1 MGLRRRILFNN
12 LATLAI
18 AAGGMLLGLAAG
30 NLLWR
35 NAQARVEVIEG
46 ELKVIDDLN
55 LRIPQA
61 MPADNHYQPFET
73 LAQTDNNLAN
83 DSKTL
88 RQFVSH
94 LERLASRQGESG
106 MAPDMAP
113 VMANLITQCRS
124 LLGIL
129 AQVDSRLNRS
139 GNDPAIKMQAVNS
152 LVQSDTIVE
161 QACIGE
167 LEKLRARLTTDLAK
181 VRGAEERAELL
192 ELLIPLCSTIVATGL
207 ALWFA
212 LRTSRAIL
220 RPIDLLNQRIGELRS
235 TGNLQLQPLEQGCVP
250 HEIRALNENFNG
262 LIQWLSEVLAQ
273 LEKLSLTDS
282 LTQVGNRRCF
292 DQLLYAEV
300 ARHRREG
307 ASMALLLLDLDHF
320 KAYND
325 CYGHPAGDRC
335 LIAVAA
341 LLKDL
346 FRRSGDQVCRIGG
359 EEFAVIL
366 PGTNKKEAECLAGRI
381 VAATVELN
389 LEHRDNPPIGR
400 VSVSVGV
407 SSGRPSESLTG
418 SWLLQ
423 AADQALY
430 RCKGELGR
438 NTMACAPSHDS

>member
-61 MPADNHYQPFET
+61 IPADNHYQPFET
-73 LAQTDNNLAN
+73 LAQTDDNLAN

-88 RQFVSH
+88 RQFISH

-106 MAPDMAP
+106 LAPDMAP

-129 AQVDSRLNRS
+129 EQVDSRLNRT

-152 LVQSDTIVE
+152 LVQSETIVE

-167 LEKLRARLTTDLAK
+167 LEKLRARLTTDLAT

-192 ELLIPLCSTIVATGL
+192 ELLIPLCSTFVATGL

-273 LEKLSLTDS
+273 LEKLSLTDP

-292 DQLLYAEV
+292 DQLLYAE
-300 ARHRREG
+300 ASRHRREG

>member
-1 MGLRRRILFNN
+1 VGLRRRILFNN

-18 AAGGMLLGLAAG
+18 AATGMVLGLAAG
-30 NLLWR
+30 NLVWR

-46 ELKVIDDLN
+46 ELKLIDDLN
-55 LRIPQA
+55 IRFIKA
-61 MPADNHYQPFET
+61 MPADNSYQPFGT
-73 LAQTDNNLAN
+73 LAQIADNLEK
-83 DSKTL
+83 DSKAL
-88 RQFVSH
+88 KQFVSH
-94 LERLASRQGESG
+94 LERLALRQGESEST
-106 MAPDMAP
+106 PDMAP
-113 VMANLITQCRS
+113 AMANLTTQSRS
-124 LLGIL
+124 LLETME
-129 AQVDSRLNRS
+129 QVDARLDRS
-139 GNDPAIKMQAVNS
+139 GNDPTIKMQAVQG
-152 LVQSDTIVE
+152 LVQSDANVE
-161 QACIGE
+161 QACIKE
-167 LEKLRARLTTDLAK
+167 LKTLRARLTADLAR
-181 VRGAEERAELL
+181 VRSAEKRAELL
-192 ELLIPLCSTIVATGL
+192 ELLIPLTFTLLATGL
-207 ALWFA
+207 ALLFA
-212 LRTSRAIL
+212 WRTSRSIL
-220 RPIDLLNQRIGELRS
+220 RPIDLLNQRIGELRN
-235 TGNLQLQPLEQGCVP
+235 TGNLDLQPLEQGSIP
-250 HEIRALNENFNG
+250 QEIRALNENFNG

-282 LTQVGNRRCF
+282 LTQVGNRRLF

-300 ARHRREG
+300 SRHRREG

-335 LIAVAA
+335 LVAVAA

-366 PGTNKKEAECLAGRI
+366 PGTSRKEAECLAGRI

-389 LEHRDNPPIGR
+389 LEHRANPPIGL

-407 SSGRPSESLTG
+407 SSGQPSESLTG

-430 RCKGELGR
+430 RRKGELGR
-438 NTMACAPSHDS
+438 NTVACAPSDDS

>member
-1 MGLRRRILFNN
+1 LFNN

-18 AAGGMLLGLAAG
+18 AASGMLLGLAAG

-46 ELKVIDDLN
+46 ELKIIDDLN
-55 LRIPQA
+55 IRFIKA
-61 MPADNHYQPFET
+61 MPADNSYQPFGT
-73 LAQTDNNLAN
+73 LAQIADNLEK
-83 DSKTL
+83 DSKAL
-88 RQFVSH
+88 KQFVSH
-94 LERLASRQGESG
+94 LERLALRQGESEST
-106 MAPDMAP
+106 PDMAP
-113 VMANLITQCRS
+113 AMANLTTQSRS
-124 LLGIL
+124 LLETME
-129 AQVDSRLNRS
+129 QVDSRLDRS
-139 GNDPAIKMQAVNS
+139 GNDPIIKMQAVQG
-152 LVQSDTIVE
+152 LVQSDANVE
-161 QACIGE
+161 QACIKE
-167 LEKLRARLTTDLAK
+167 LKTLRARLTADLAR
-181 VRGAEERAELL
+181 VRSAEKRAELL
-192 ELLIPLCSTIVATGL
+192 ELLIPLTFTLLATGL
-207 ALWFA
+207 ALLFA
-212 LRTSRAIL
+212 WRTSRAIL

-235 TGNLQLQPLEQGCVP
+235 TGNLQLQPLEHGSIP
-250 HEIRALNENFNG
+250 HEIRTLNENFNG

-335 LIAVAA
+335 LITVAA

-366 PGTNKKEAECLAGRI
+366 PGTSEKEAECLASRV

-389 LEHRDNPPIGR
+389 LEHRANPPIGL

-438 NTMACAPSHDS
+438 NTVACAPSHDS

>member
-1 MGLRRRILFNN
+1 LFNN

-18 AAGGMLLGLAAG
+18 AATGMVLGLAAG
-30 NLLWR
+30 NLVWR

-46 ELKVIDDLN
+46 ELKLIDDLN
-55 LRIPQA
+55 IRFVKA
-61 MPADNHYQPFET
+61 MPADNSYQPFGT
-73 LAQTDNNLAN
+73 LAQIADNLEK
-83 DSKTL
+83 DSKAL
-88 RQFVSH
+88 KQFVSH
-94 LERLASRQGESG
+94 LERLALRQGESEST
-106 MAPDMAP
+106 PDMAP
-113 VMANLITQCRS
+113 AMANLTTQSRS
-124 LLGIL
+124 LLETME
-129 AQVDSRLNRS
+129 QVDSRLDRS
-139 GNDPAIKMQAVNS
+139 GNDPTIKMQAVQG
-152 LVQSDTIVE
+152 LVQSDANVE
-161 QACIGE
+161 QACIKE
-167 LEKLRARLTTDLAK
+167 LKTLRARLTADLAR
-181 VRGAEERAELL
+181 VRSAEERAELL
-192 ELLIPLCSTIVATGL
+192 ELLIPLTFTLLATGL
-207 ALWFA
+207 ALLFA
-212 LRTSRAIL
+212 WRTSRSIL
-220 RPIDLLNQRIGELRS
+220 RPIDLLNQRIGELRN
-235 TGNLQLQPLEQGCVP
+235 TGNLQLQPLEQGSIP
-250 HEIRALNENFNG
+250 HEIRTLNENFNG

-366 PGTNKKEAECLAGRI
+366 PGTSEKEAECLASRV

-389 LEHRDNPPIGR
+389 LEHRANPPIGL

-438 NTMACAPSHDS
+438 NTVACAPSHDS

>member
-18 AAGGMLLGLAAG
+18 AATGMVLGLAAG
-30 NLLWR
+30 NLVWR

-46 ELKVIDDLN
+46 ELKLIDDLN
-55 LRIPQA
+55 IRFVKA
-61 MPADNHYQPFET
+61 MPADNSYQPFGT
-73 LAQTDNNLAN
+73 LAQIADNLEK
-83 DSKTL
+83 DSKAL
-88 RQFVSH
+88 KQFVSH
-94 LERLASRQGESG
+94 LERLALRQGESEST
-106 MAPDMAP
+106 PDMAP
-113 VMANLITQCRS
+113 AMANLTTQSRS
-124 LLGIL
+124 LLETME
-129 AQVDSRLNRS
+129 QVDSRLDRS
-139 GNDPAIKMQAVNS
+139 GNDPTIKMQAVQG
-152 LVQSDTIVE
+152 LVQSDANVE
-161 QACIGE
+161 QACIKE
-167 LEKLRARLTTDLAK
+167 LKTLRARLTADLAR
-181 VRGAEERAELL
+181 VRSAEERAELL
-192 ELLIPLCSTIVATGL
+192 ELLIPLTFTLLATGL
-207 ALWFA
+207 ALLFA
-212 LRTSRAIL
+212 WRTSRSIL
-220 RPIDLLNQRIGELRS
+220 RPIDLLNQRIGELRN
-235 TGNLQLQPLEQGCVP
+235 TGNLQLQPLEQGSIP
-250 HEIRALNENFNG
+250 HEIRTLNENFNG

-366 PGTNKKEAECLAGRI
+366 PGTSEKEAECLASRV

-389 LEHRDNPPIGR
+389 LEHRANPPIGL

-438 NTMACAPSHDS
+438 NTVACAPSHDS

>member
-18 AAGGMLLGLAAG
+18 AASGMLLGLAAG

-55 LRIPQA
+55 LRFLQA
-61 MPADNHYQPFET
+61 MPTDNRYQPFGT
-73 LAQTDNNLAN
+73 LAQIADNLEK
-83 DSKTL
+83 DSKAL
-88 RQFVSH
+88 KQFVSH
-94 LERLASRQGESG
+94 LERLASRQGESELT
-106 MAPDMAP
+106 PDMAP
-113 VMANLITQCRS
+113 AMANLTTQSRS
-124 LLGIL
+124 LLETMER
-129 AQVDSRLNRS
+129 VDSRLDRS
-139 GNDPAIKMQAVNS
+139 GNDPAIRMQAVQG
-152 LVQSDTIVE
+152 LVQSDAMVE
-161 QACIGE
+161 RACIKE
-167 LEKLRARLTTDLAK
+167 LKKLRARLSADLAK
-181 VRGAEERAELL
+181 VRTSEERAELL
-192 ELLIPLCSTIVATGL
+192 EMLIPLTFTLLATGL
-207 ALWFA
+207 ALLFA
-212 LRTSRAIL
+212 WRTSRSIL

-235 TGNLQLQPLEQGCVP
+235 TGNLQLQPLEQGSIP

-273 LEKLSLTDS
+273 LEKLSLTDP

-300 ARHRREG
+300 SRHRREG
-307 ASMALLLLDLDHF
+307 SSMALLLLDLDHF

-366 PGTNKKEAECLAGRI
+366 PGTNKKEAECLGGRI
-381 VAATVELN
+381 VAATLELN

-438 NTMACAPSHDS
+438 NTMACAPSHDP

>member
-1 MGLRRRILFNN
+1 LFNN

-18 AAGGMLLGLAAG
+18 AAGGMLLGLAVG
-30 NLLWR
+30 HLLWR

-55 LRIPQA
+55 LRIPEA
-61 MPADNHYQPFET
+61 MLADNHYQPLET
-73 LAQTDNNLAN
+73 VAQIDTNLTN
-83 DSKTL
+83 DSKSL
-88 RQFVSH
+88 KQFISH
-94 LERLASRQGESG
+94 LERLASSQGDSG
-106 MAPDMAP
+106 LAPDMAP
-113 VMANLITQCRS
+113 VMANLISQCRS
-124 LLGIL
+124 LLAIL
-129 AQVDSRLNRS
+129 EQVDARLNRS

-152 LVQSDTIVE
+152 LLQSDTIVE

-167 LEKLRARLTTDLAK
+167 LETLRARLTTDLAK
-181 VRGAEERAELL
+181 VRGAEESAEIL
-192 ELLIPLCSTIVATGL
+192 ELLIPLTTTLLATGL
-207 ALWFA
+207 ALWFS
-212 LRTSRAIL
+212 LRTSRLIL
-220 RPIDLLNQRIGELRS
+220 QPIDLLNQRIGELRS
-235 TGNLQLQPLEQGCVP
+235 TGNLQLQPLEQGCIP
-250 HEIRALNENFNG
+250 HEIRTLNENFNG

-292 DQLLYAEV
+292 DQLLYSEV

-307 ASMALLLLDLDHF
+307 TSMALLLLDLDHF

-335 LIAVAA
+335 LITVAA

-366 PGTNKKEAECLAGRI
+366 PGTSEKEAECLAGRV

-389 LEHRDNPPIGR
+389 LEHRANPPIGR

-407 SSGRPSESLTG
+407 SSGQPSESLTG

-438 NTMACAPSHDS
+438 NTVACAPSHDC

>member
-18 AAGGMLLGLAAG
+18 AATGMVLGLAAG
-30 NLLWR
+30 NLVWR

-46 ELKVIDDLN
+46 ELKLIDDLN
-55 LRIPQA
+55 IRFIKA
-61 MPADNHYQPFET
+61 MPADNSYQPFAT
-73 LAQTDNNLAN
+73 LAQIADNLEK
-83 DSKTL
+83 DSKAL
-88 RQFVSH
+88 KQFVSH
-94 LERLASRQGESG
+94 LERLALRQGESEST
-106 MAPDMAP
+106 PDMAP
-113 VMANLITQCRS
+113 AMANLTTQSRS
-124 LLGIL
+124 LLETME
-129 AQVDSRLNRS
+129 QVDSRLDRS
-139 GNDPAIKMQAVNS
+139 GNDPTIKMQAVQG
-152 LVQSDTIVE
+152 LVQSDANVE
-161 QACIGE
+161 QACIKE
-167 LEKLRARLTTDLAK
+167 LKTLRARLTADLAR
-181 VRGAEERAELL
+181 VRSAEKRAELL
-192 ELLIPLCSTIVATGL
+192 ELLIPLTFTLLATGL
-207 ALWFA
+207 ALLFA
-212 LRTSRAIL
+212 WRTSRSIL
-220 RPIDLLNQRIGELRS
+220 RPIDLLNQRIGELRN
-235 TGNLQLQPLEQGCVP
+235 TGNLDLQPLEQGSIP
-250 HEIRALNENFNG
+250 QEIRALNENFNG

-282 LTQVGNRRCF
+282 LTQVGNRRFF

-300 ARHRREG
+300 SRHRREG

-335 LIAVAA
+335 LVAVAA

-366 PGTNKKEAECLAGRI
+366 PGTSRKEAECLAGRI

-389 LEHRDNPPIGR
+389 LEHRANPPIGR

-407 SSGRPSESLTG
+407 SSGQPSESLTG

-438 NTMACAPSHDS
+438 NTVACAPSDDS